1 MASTPDA
8 GSDHVLSGPVTPATA
23 RTALTRSKGCP
34 DERPERAGGAGAQ
47 G

>member
-1 MASTPDA
+1 MTSTPAAD
-8 GSDHVLSGPVTPATA
+8 SDHVLSGPVTPATD
-23 RTALTRSKGCP
+23 RTALTKGCP